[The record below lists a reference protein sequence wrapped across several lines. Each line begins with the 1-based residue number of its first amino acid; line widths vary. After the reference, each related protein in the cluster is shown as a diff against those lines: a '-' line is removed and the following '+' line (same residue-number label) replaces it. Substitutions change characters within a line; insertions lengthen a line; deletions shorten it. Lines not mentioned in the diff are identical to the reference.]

1 MKGEKVYL
9 ETLGQRGGV
18 SDDDG
23 GLGLEV
29 REVFLFAGLERNT
42 TLKDTGSIIF
52 FNQGNGICS

>member
-29 REVFLFAGLERNT
+29 REVFLFAGLER
-42 TLKDTGSIIF
+42 KHDIERHR
-52 FNQGNGICS
+52 FNHLLQPGQWHM